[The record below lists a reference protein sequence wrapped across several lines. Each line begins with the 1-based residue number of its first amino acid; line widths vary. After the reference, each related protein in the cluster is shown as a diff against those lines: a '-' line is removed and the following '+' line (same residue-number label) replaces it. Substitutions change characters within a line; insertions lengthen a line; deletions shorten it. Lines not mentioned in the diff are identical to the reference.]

1 MTESPATAP
10 TQREINAEQDPTRRA
25 VLAAMDRMLRG
36 TPTITRPGLL
46 SKAGLAREAQ
56 VDRNRITQGSCR
68 DLGDRFAA
76 LVEQRRAP
84 TTALEVQQQARI
96 DTLLDE
102 LRSLT
107 DAHTALVRDRDHWKA
122 STHTLLRAIQV
133 LRLEQTSMQATIR
146 VLNKRLE
153 AAHDPGTSGLYVVP
167 GDRTRP

>member
-1 MTESPATAP
+1 MTESAATPP
-10 TQREINAEQDPTRRA
+10 TPREINAEQDPTRKA

-36 TPTITRPGLL
+36 APTITRPGLL

-96 DTLLDE
+96 ETLLGQ

-107 DAHTALVRDRDHWKA
+107 DTHTDLVRDRDTWKA

-133 LRLEQTSMQATIR
+133 LRLEQASMQANIQ
-146 VLNKRLE
+146 VLNKRL
-153 AAHDPGTSGLYVVP
+153 ATANGPGTNGLYVVP
-167 GDRTRP
+167 HDSPQP